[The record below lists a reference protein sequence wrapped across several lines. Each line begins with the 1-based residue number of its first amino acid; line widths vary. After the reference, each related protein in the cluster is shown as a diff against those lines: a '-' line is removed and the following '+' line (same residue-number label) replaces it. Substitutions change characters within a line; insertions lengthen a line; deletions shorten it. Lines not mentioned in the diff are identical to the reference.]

1 MNSKAERDGFR
12 WLPGVLF
19 QSQICQ
25 IQIYETYMYEIRV
38 ADVLHICG
46 LVPHMHV
53 QTSIQSQVYTLIHN
67 TRYRFTNSSLI
78 NYLFSF
84 IILGIFFFF
93 EQYEYSIVHIFVNQ
107 FSTLSTVLPVSFL
120 FFLFRKKRKFKC
132 SKAWFSCPNHSFL

>member
-1 MNSKAERDGFR
+1 MATR
-12 WLPGVLF
+12 VLF

-84 IILGIFFFF
+84 KNYYYSWDKFFFLNMR
-93 EQYEYSIVHIFVNQ
+93 YEYSIVHIFVNQ

-120 FFLFRKKRKFKC
+120 FF
-132 SKAWFSCPNHSFL
+132 PV

>member
-1 MNSKAERDGFR
+1 MATR
-12 WLPGVLF
+12 VLF

-84 IILGIFFFF
+84 IILRIYFLILNT
-93 EQYEYSIVHIFVNQ
+93 YEYSIVHIFVNQ

>member
-1 MNSKAERDGFR
+1 VATR
-12 WLPGVLF
+12 VLF
-19 QSQICQ
+19 HSQICQ
-25 IQIYETYMYEIRV
+25 IQIYETYTCMYEIRV

-84 IILGIFFFF
+84 IILGIYFLILNT
-93 EQYEYSIVHIFVNQ
+93 YEYSIVHIFVNQ

>member
-1 MNSKAERDGFR
+1 MATR
-12 WLPGVLF
+12 VLF

-84 IILGIFFFF
+84 KNYYYSWDKFFFLNMR
-93 EQYEYSIVHIFVNQ
+93 YEYSIVHIFVNQ